1 MHRDR
6 LTMLSLTAAL
16 IGVTSVE
23 LALLGARR
31 VVRGLGMTR
40 MTRMTRMTGMT
51 RMLRS
56 IRTAMLPGPADA

>member
-6 LTMLSLTAAL
+6 LTMLSLTTAL

-31 VVRGLGMTR
+31 VVRGLGRGR
-40 MTRMTRMTGMT
+40 MIRA
-51 RMLRS
+51 
-56 IRTAMLPGPADA
+56 IRTIRAAMLPEPASA